1 MIYDPEARTL
11 NILTTVDSTA
21 LGATGA
27 HCQSA
32 YPDMYVTDMDSAF
45 YINRRAM
52 NNTLAG
58 LTIQY
63 TT

>member
-1 MIYDPEARTL
+1 MIYNPEARTL
-11 NILTTVDSTA
+11 NILTAVHSMDLSS
-21 LGATGA
+21 GGS

-32 YPDMYVTDMDSAF
+32 YPDMYTTEMDAVF
-45 YINRRAM
+45 YVNRRGM

>member
-11 NILTTVDSTA
+11 NILTTVHSMDLS
-21 LGATGA
+21 TGA
-27 HCQSA
+27 SHCQSA
-32 YPDMYVTDMDSAF
+32 YPDMYVTNMDAVF
-45 YINRRAM
+45 YVNRRAM